1 FCQSG
6 ETEPNN
12 SFTTANEIFVY
23 DQVEGTIGGGD
34 AEDYHLLDFNYNG
47 DLNINLELTNTGS
60 NGPQLLTLS
69 VFNSL
74 QMGGNYVGHIYQVGI
89 WVDEGSTEYI
99 PIQICGLAK
108 DEFIVRL

>member
-1 FCQSG
+1 MNKIFYLTTFLVLVNNASFCQSG

-74 QMGGNYVGHIYQVGI
+74 QMGGNYVGHKIGRAHV
-89 WVDEGSTEYI
+89 
-99 PIQICGLAK
+99 
-108 DEFIVRL
+108 